1 MKRRRV
7 FRALTIFWM
16 LFIWLQSVLSAALSS
31 MESGFLLALVQHI
44 FPWVT
49 EYMLRKAAHFTEYAI
64 LGALLFGAMRAE
76 GRPRLGAFQTALG
89 LLTAM
94 ADETIQLFSAGRSGQ
109 ITDVWIDFA
118 GVVTGALLLLAF
130 YAVYRRTKRFNRK

>member
-1 MKRRRV
+1 MKRRV
-7 FRALTIFWM
+7 FRALTVFWI
-16 LFIWLQSVLSAALSS
+16 LFIWLQSVLDAALSS

-64 LGALLFGAMRAE
+64 LGALLFGALQSD
-76 GRPRLGAFQTALG
+76 GRPRLGAFQISLG

-94 ADETIQLFSAGRSGQ
+94 TDETIQLFSAGRSGQ

-118 GVVTGALLLLAF
+118 GFLTGYLF
-130 YAVYRRTKRFNRK
+130 FQFVFIKKTRTE

>member
-1 MKRRRV
+1 MKRRRL
-7 FRALTIFWM
+7 FWALTVFWV
-16 LFIWLQSVLSAALSS
+16 LFIWLQSILDAALSS

-44 FPWVT
+44 FPFVT
-49 EYMLRKAAHFTEYAI
+49 EHMLRKAAHFTEYAV
-64 LGALLFGAMRAE
+64 LGALLHGAMRAD
-76 GRPRLGAFQTALG
+76 GRPRLGAFQTAFG

-118 GVVTGALLLLAF
+118 GFLTGYLFFRLIF
-130 YAVYRRTKRFNRK
+130 RKKTRTE

>member
-1 MKRRRV
+1 MKRRV
-7 FRALTIFWM
+7 FWALTVFWI

-118 GVVTGALLLLAF
+118 GFLTGYLLFRFLF
-130 YAVYRRTKRFNRK
+130 RKKTRTD